1 LIDGYNN
8 VGPEMKISRS
18 LKNDGTVGP
27 IALNFLAGI
36 PQNHLFFREHQLRHP
51 VSIYNL
57 SLDKL
62 TKAFIAVVEEYGRDT
77 IRFSVEPNGGFDIK
91 GLLQAQEHL
100 LHCLQEHLDDCY
112 LILKTLIDPAKT
124 NATAIAANEFVA
136 DSKLP
141 GSKSFVQAADEYRR
155 SLTIVNKLKHNQGR
169 LRGYG
174 IYPGDGIYLGYFLEE
189 PDKEGVVGPSPEIH
203 PNQGAFSF
211 ARDLKLRF
219 FLVYSLSGK
228 LVKAVERALLGLYQT
243 SLPKAAGPQQKT
255 DDWNRLVALISKIP
269 NAIFPR
275 ELNLGVATIHLT
287 DDGQELTMRFPD
299 RIRVAY
305 RSATGRAV
313 VSTVG
318 DGFSRQFKVPL
329 P

>member
-1 LIDGYNN
+1 
-8 VGPEMKISRS
+8 MKISRS
-18 LKNDGTVGP
+18 LNNDGTVGP
-27 IALNFLAGI
+27 IALNFLPGI
-36 PQNHLFFREHQLRHP
+36 PQNYVFFREHQLRHP
-51 VSIYNL
+51 ASIYNL

-62 TKAFIAVVEEYGRDT
+62 TKAFIAVVEEYGKDT
-77 IRFSVEPNGGFDIK
+77 TRFSVEPNGTFDIK

-112 LILKTLIDPAKT
+112 LILKTLIDSTKT
-124 NATAIAANEFVA
+124 NARSIAAKAFVA

-141 GSKSFVQAADEYRR
+141 GAKSFAQATDEYRS
-155 SLTIVNKLKHNQGR
+155 SLALVNKLKHNQGR
-169 LRGYG
+169 LRGCG

-189 PDKEGVVGPSPEIH
+189 PDKDGVVGPSPEIH
-203 PNQGAFSF
+203 PNRGAFSF
-211 ARDLKLRF
+211 ARDLKWRF
-219 FLVYSLSGK
+219 FLLYSLSGK
-228 LVKAVERALLGLYQT
+228 LVKAVERALSGLYQI
-243 SLPKAAGPQQKT
+243 SLPKAALPQQKT

-275 ELNLGVATIHLT
+275 EVDSGVATIHLT

-299 RIRVAY
+299 RIRIAY
-305 RSATGRAV
+305 KSAAGRAV